1 MDNTVYTWYNNAV
14 EDTPE
19 LDEVMGS
26 DDGENFDYDGNL
38 DM

>member
-1 MDNTVYTWYNNAV
+1 MFMWFDNGV
-14 EDTPE
+14 EEFAD

-38 DM
+38 DT